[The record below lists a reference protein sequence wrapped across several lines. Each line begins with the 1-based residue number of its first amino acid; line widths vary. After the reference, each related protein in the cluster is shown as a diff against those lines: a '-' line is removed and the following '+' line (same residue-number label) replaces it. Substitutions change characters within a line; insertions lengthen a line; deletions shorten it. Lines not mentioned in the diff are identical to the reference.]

1 MYFRR
6 ISAVILGSGAISKM
20 RVEHHSPA
28 SYHLPLGDETVP
40 MNALL
45 GSRIQLAFLNRINCQ
60 HCGRVTKKSFA
71 GGYCYP
77 CFKKLAQ
84 CDLCV
89 MSPDRCHYAQGTC
102 REPEWG
108 EAFCMQPHVLYL
120 ANSTGLKVGITR
132 NSQMPTRWLDQG
144 AVQAVVLM
152 RTASRYQV
160 GCVEKCLTEFVSD
173 KSNWRHLIT
182 RDADRLDMQAAALE
196 LREKAAE
203 SFKPLR
209 EKFASDLVWEKD
221 AEVFEFHYPVNQYL
235 EKARTV
241 KLKPDEHIEGTLM
254 GIRGQYLILDCGAFN
269 VRSHTAHHM
278 QLSRI

>member
-1 MYFRR
+1 M
-6 ISAVILGSGAISKM
+6 ILGTGAIRKM
-20 RVEHHSPA
+20 RVEHHDPA
-28 SYHLPLGDETVP
+28 NYYLPLGEDTVH

-45 GSRIQLAFLNRINCQ
+45 GCRIKLAFLNRINCQ
-60 HCGRVTKKSFA
+60 HCGRITKKSFA

-108 EAFCMQPHVLYL
+108 EAFCMQPHILYL

-132 NSQMPTRWLDQG
+132 NSQIPIRWLDQG
-144 AVQAVVLM
+144 AVQATILM

-160 GCVEKCLTEFVSD
+160 GCVEKCLGAFVSD

-182 RDADRLDMQAAALE
+182 RDPDRLDMKAAAQE
-196 LREKAAE
+196 LRDRAADD
-203 SFKPLR
+203 FTVLH
-209 EKFASDLVWEKD
+209 EKFGSDLVWEKD
-221 AEVFEFHYPVNQYL
+221 AEVFEFYYPVEQYL

-241 KLKPDEHIEGTLM
+241 KLKPDEAIEGTLM

-269 VRSHTAHHM
+269 VRSHTAHHV